1 MQKTSRVKE
10 TGILT
15 TPLLICGIE
24 LRPLP
29 YRSGVLARSHFMG
42 DKNNL
47 RSERSLQEGAA

>member
-29 YRSGVLARSHFMG
+29 IAREYWQGVISWG
-42 DKNNL
+42 IKTI
-47 RSERSLQEGAA
+47 